1 MALIK
6 LLVAPIQRVVSFPLF
21 QLAVAIAVILFLQAA
36 ESNSVFGRIFNALDY
51 LVDRSVSMCAAMFQV
66 RSFTKSWLTTGFMIA
81 YIYVAGLLTVFL
93 AKAAIAATVE
103 FAARSNV
110 LGLRHAIARE
120 RGIEAYR
127 AWLPFE
133 SLRPANI
140 PQDKW
145 EEQYAWPADGTPPYP
160 PLAHRGI
167 RAMVTYLA
175 AGLIFA
181 ALLQAFTPIAA
192 LTWLGDIAQK
202 LIALSRMG

>member
-1 MALIK
+1 MVLVK
-6 LLVAPIQRVVSFPLF
+6 LLVAPIQRVISFPLV
-21 QLAVAIAVILFLQAA
+21 QLAAAIAVILFLQAA
-36 ESNSVFGRIFNALDY
+36 DSNSGFGRIFNALDY

-81 YIYVAGLLTVFL
+81 YIYVAGLLTIFL
-93 AKAAIAATVE
+93 TKAAIAATVE

-140 PQDKW
+140 PQDRW
-145 EEQYAWPADGTPPYP
+145 EEQYAWPADGSPPYP
-160 PLAHRGI
+160 PLTHRVI

-192 LTWLGDIAQK
+192 LTWLGEIAQK
-202 LIALSRMG
+202 LIVH

>member
-110 LGLRHAIARE
+110 LGLRYAIARE

-160 PLAHRGI
+160 PLAHRVI

-192 LTWLGDIAQK
+192 LTWLGETAQK
-202 LIALSRMG
+202 LIVH